1 MGQGEQGSLTPG
13 DQRIAE
19 ALEAKPR
26 LLERVLTRVLLG
38 NQAVAGPWETW
49 DMTSTVGEKYTFWT
63 RRVLFFDGK
72 LITNPDYDGDICRVW
87 QEEDDESQNLLSTQY
102 HVLLER
108 DSRVTEDLGWVNTP
122 EEGMERA
129 DARLREVGWLLLGGK
144 E

>member
-1 MGQGEQGSLTPG
+1 VGTAEGSLTPG
-13 DQRIAE
+13 DQRVAK

-38 NQAVAGPWETW
+38 GQAVAGPWETW

-63 RRVLFFDGK
+63 RRVLFLDGK
-72 LITNPDYDGDICRVW
+72 LITNPDYDGDVCQVM

-102 HVLLER
+102 HVLLLR
-108 DSRVTEDLGWVNTP
+108 NGYTAEDLGWVNTP
-122 EEGMERA
+122 QEGMFMA
-129 DARLREVGWLLLGGK
+129 DARLREIGWLLLGDV